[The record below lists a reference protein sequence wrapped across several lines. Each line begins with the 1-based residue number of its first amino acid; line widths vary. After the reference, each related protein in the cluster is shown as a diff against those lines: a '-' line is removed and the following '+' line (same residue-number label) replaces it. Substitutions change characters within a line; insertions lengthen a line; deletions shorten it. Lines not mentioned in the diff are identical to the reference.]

1 MKEFIVD
8 HYLFI
13 MIVAAF
19 LIFALIG
26 YIIDSTK
33 NNKKDENKKIS
44 EEENILL
51 SENTIPEVQEVEP
64 EVVVAENV
72 VELSPSEVETNDIK
86 DTVEPVTKKE
96 AKDFVLA
103 DNKEE
108 IIVEMPQEDTNQKDN
123 K

>member
-1 MKEFIVD
+1 MREFIVD
-8 HYLFI
+8 NYLFI
-13 MIVAAF
+13 MVIIAF

-26 YIIDSTK
+26 YIIDSTR
-33 NNKKDENKKIS
+33 NNKKGEDNKKT
-44 EEENILL
+44 EEENVLL

-108 IIVEMPQEDTNQKDN
+108 IIVEMPQEDTN
-123 K
+123 